1 MTPAEELAAA
11 ADKLTEITEQ
21 AEYFAV
27 TFEKP
32 QDRAA
37 IVRELTRFGCRL
49 FGLPDPDQ
57 SGQPLEP
64 TEFGAIVLARVSIYD
79 DKELWSR
86 SGGGGWNSESG
97 AFVGS
102 YRFLRDITIVQRGAG
117 RH

>member
-1 MTPAEELAAA
+1 MTPAEELLAA
-11 ADKLTEITEQ
+11 ADKVSEINKQ

-49 FGLPDPDQ
+49 FGLPDPTH
-57 SGQPLEP
+57 SGEPLEP
-64 TEFGAIVLARVSIYD
+64 TEFGSIVHARVSLYD
-79 DKELWSR
+79 EAELWSR
-86 SGGGGWNSESG
+86 SGAGGWNSETG

-102 YRFLRDITIVQRGAG
+102 FRFLRDITIVQRGAV